1 MRAAEF
7 RVFLSSTFNDL
18 QPERE
23 QLVKKVFPRIRALC
37 RERGVEF
44 TEIDLRWGITT
55 EEARSGKVV
64 RICLDEIGRCHPYF
78 IGILGMRYGWR
89 PALEDIEKDP
99 EVLRLYPWLADYI
112 AANKSIVEMEI
123 THGALRSDSKHSAF
137 IYEQTANLA
146 LIAEKD
152 KEPFDNLK
160 STLRE
165 RLPYKEF
172 ATPVE
177 LGEQVYADLVAVLDR
192 DWPQKKELTPLE
204 SEQLAH
210 EAYALNRTQA
220 YIANPDYFRHF
231 EEFISGDGA
240 PLLVWGKSGLGKSAL
255 MAYLTSEYKM
265 LHPESFVMRHFVGA
279 AASASS
285 AIDIMR
291 HIMLEIKARYDLPDE
306 LPTDDQKYSEEF
318 PGWLAKIKSSDKFI
332 IAIDAVN
339 QLTGIGPEMHWLPEF
354 IPANVRLIIST
365 TPEVPLDQLRKRN
378 WQELEIRSLDGMQR
392 TRISEEFLS
401 RYHKHLSEQQLDVI
415 ARSIR
420 LESPLF
426 LRTILEELRVF
437 GVHRELDERLAT
449 YVSCDDENELF
460 QRVLERMERDYGEAT
475 VREVMSAIWASR
487 FGLTETELL
496 EITKLTRYAL
506 SEFLIALE
514 FHLMRRSGLYTFF
527 HNYLRQAVEFRYLYT
542 EDEKKFAHSKL
553 AEYFSTREYSTRR
566 RDEEPWQ
573 WQQASELRSLEQC
586 LRDPQMA
593 AMFESDREVYEAFS
607 YWKSLPE
614 ISIYKAYEEII
625 QNPKVSDEI
634 KFLAYKNIINLLIVS
649 GHFDHAGDFLNKG
662 LRYFELRIDKTN
674 LLMIYEMKSAIEY
687 HKGNYA
693 TVINEVQDLI
703 DVKATDYMQ
712 KDTYFKLFD
721 LLSTSYY
728 FLGKLAEAEEVTKT
742 IIEKCVEVFSKSSY
756 QTAMR
761 YKNLGAILMGNGK
774 LVESERACSQALSIY
789 SNLFG
794 ENHPESAHCRMNLA
808 ACYTLQKKFEDA
820 SSHYQ
825 QAENIFLNTVGPTHP
840 FSLQCGI
847 NIAFLEIER
856 GHIIN
861 ARKKC
866 LSQLDRCRR
875 VLGEDSL
882 NTAIIGI
889 LSGFTYYKTNDFF
902 EAKKYYETYVPLL
915 AKLRGEDHP
924 DVIKYRFRLEEI
936 NNLIKKAAQV

>member
-7 RVFLSSTFNDL
+7 RVFLSSTFTDL

-64 RICLDEIGRCHPYF
+64 RICLDEIGRCRPYF

-89 PALEDIEKDP
+89 PTLADIEKDP
-99 EVLRLYPWLADYI
+99 DALRHYPWLAEYI
-112 AANKSIVEMEI
+112 EANKSIVEMEI
-123 THGALRSDSKHSAF
+123 THGALRDDSKHSAF
-137 IYEQTANLA
+137 IYEQTSNRH
-146 LIAEKD
+146 LITEAD
-152 KEPFDNLK
+152 QEPFDNLK
-160 STLRE
+160 ATLRSK
-165 RLPYKEF
+165 LPYKEF
-172 ATPVE
+172 STPVE

-210 EAYALNRTQA
+210 EAFALNRTQA
-220 YIANPDYFRHF
+220 YIANPDYYRHF
-231 EEFISGDGA
+231 EEFIGGDGA

-255 MAYLTSEYKM
+255 MAYLTSEYKI
-265 LHPESFVMRHFVGA
+265 LHPEGFVMRHFVGA

-285 AIDIMR
+285 PIDIMR
-291 HIMLEIKARYDLPDE
+291 HVMLEIKSRYGLPDE

-318 PGWLAKIKSSDKFI
+318 PGWLAKVKSGDKFI
-332 IAIDAVN
+332 VAIDAVN

-378 WQELEIRSLDGMQR
+378 WQELEIKSLDGSQR

-449 YVSCDDENELF
+449 YISCEDENELF
-460 QRVLERMERDYGEAT
+460 QAVLERMERDYGETT

-527 HNYLRQAVEFRYLYT
+527 HNYLRQAVEFRYLY
-542 EDEKKFAHSKL
+542 EENEKKLAHNKL

-573 WQQASELRSLEQC
+573 LQQAGELTQLEQC

-607 YWKSLPE
+607 YWKSVGE
-614 ISIYKAYEEII
+614 ISFNEKYIEKLKSAGMY
-625 QNPKVSDEI
+625 NEI
-634 KFLAYKNIINLLIVS
+634 KFNAYRNIISLLITAGAYKQAEVCLL
-649 GHFDHAGDFLNKG
+649 AGLSILEDLPKDDKRVLETQDIRLTIENHLG
-662 LRYFELRIDKTN
+662 RFE
-674 LLMIYEMKSAIEY
+674 S
-687 HKGNYA
+687 
-693 TVINEVQDLI
+693 VINIAKSILEI
-703 DVKATDYMQ
+703 ISERNNNY
-712 KDTYFKLFD
+712 YFKLLD
-721 LLSTSYY
+721 QLAYAQCSIGQ
-728 FLGKLAEAEEVTKT
+728 FLDAVNTTTYALNFSLTANGKQ
-742 IIEKCVEVFSKSSY
+742 SY
-756 QTAMR
+756 QTAMQ
-761 YKNLGAILMGNGK
+761 YKNLGAYLTFQGN
-774 LVESERACSQALSIY
+774 LEESEKASLEAWMLY
-789 SNLFG
+789 SKLFG
-794 ENHPESAHCRMNLA
+794 EFHPESARCRMNIA
-808 ACYTLQKKFEDA
+808 ACCTLQKKYEEA
-820 SSHYQ
+820 SFHYGQ
-825 QAENIFLNTVGPTHP
+825 VENIFLNTVGPVHP
-840 FSLQCGI
+840 FTLQCKI
-847 NIAFLEIER
+847 NIAYLNAEMGNFLE
-856 GHIIN
+856 
-861 ARKKC
+861 ARQMS
-866 LSQLDRCRR
+866 LIQLEQCTKVFGD
-875 VLGEDSL
+875 LSL
-882 NTAIIGI
+882 NTLKVATFIGY
-889 LSGFTYYKTNDFF
+889 TYYLEKNYLK
-902 EAKKYYETYVPLL
+902 AKEYYD
-915 AKLRGEDHP
+915 K
-924 DVIKYRFRLEEI
+924 
-936 NNLIKKAAQV
+936 